1 MIGYGRKYTGKKRRR
16 GNPRKRT
23 EGRKEEMDEIIEEY
37 IDFYTNRRISIAL
50 GGLTPKEYY
59 DNYIEKKKRLTKL
72 VS

>member
-1 MIGYGRKYTGKKRRR
+1 
-16 GNPRKRT
+16 
-23 EGRKEEMDEIIEEY
+23 MDEIIEEY

>member
-1 MIGYGRKYTGKKRRR
+1 MFRKFFSIFKIEKLYRLGYI
-16 GNPRKRT
+16 PAD
-23 EGRKEEMDEIIEEY
+23 KEEMDEIIEEY